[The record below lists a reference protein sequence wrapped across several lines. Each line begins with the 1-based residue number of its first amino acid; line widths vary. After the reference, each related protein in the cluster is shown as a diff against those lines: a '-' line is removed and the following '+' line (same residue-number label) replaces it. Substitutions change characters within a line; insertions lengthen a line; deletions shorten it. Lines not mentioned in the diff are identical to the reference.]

1 VIVTR
6 ELPQDALSRKDLERG
21 AYTDCYTT
29 DVALQVP
36 HAQYVEAFYTS
47 WAFKLERF
55 VLKWLVA
62 KPSTDEEAR
71 RLSRGE
77 LDNFAAWTV
86 EQRAPDQVLLA
97 DFMGK
102 TKSWLMVAPLSE
114 GQTRLYFGS
123 VVNPVPRPTH
133 RPSTGRTFG
142 AMLAFHKRYSRVLL
156 GAAAAKITRSGARE
170 SSRTGQQPN

>member
-6 ELPQDALSRKDLERG
+6 ELPPHALSRKDRERG

-29 DVALQVP
+29 DIDRQVS

-47 WAFKLERF
+47 WAFRLERF

-62 KPSTDEEAR
+62 KPSTDDEAR

-77 LDNFAAWTV
+77 LDRFAAWTV
-86 EQRAPDQVLLA
+86 EQRAADQVLLA

-102 TKSWLMVAPLSE
+102 TKSWLMVAPL
-114 GQTRLYFGS
+114 GDGRTRLFFGS
-123 VVNPVPRPTH
+123 VVNPVPHRTG
-133 RPSTGRTFG
+133 RPSSGPTFG
-142 AMLAFHKRYSRVLL
+142 AMLYFHKPYSRVLL
-156 GAAAAKITRSGARE
+156 GAAAAKITRPG
-170 SSRTGQQPN
+170 

>member
-1 VIVTR
+1 MIVTR
-6 ELPQDALSRKDLERG
+6 ELPPHALSLKDRERG

-29 DVALQVP
+29 DIDRQVS

-47 WAFKLERF
+47 WAFRLERL

-62 KPSTDEEAR
+62 KPSTDDEAR

-77 LDNFAAWTV
+77 LDRFAAWTV

-102 TKSWLMVAPLSE
+102 TKSWLMVAPL
-114 GQTRLYFGS
+114 GDGRTRLFFGS
-123 VVNPVPRPTH
+123 VVNPVPHRAD
-133 RPSTGRTFG
+133 RPSIGRKFG
-142 AMLAFHKRYSRVLL
+142 AMLHFHKPYSRVLL
-156 GAAAAKITRSGARE
+156 GAAAARITRSG
-170 SSRTGQQPN
+170 